1 MFIGCLSQE
10 IRDDPLPV
18 AVLWVETSFRPIWI
32 RILEYMYLK
41 ICEILAPKRA
51 ERITIGLA
59 QMKMWYWKEFMKTK
73 FDKVPSIADLENPV
87 VNYYA
92 IKWYFLQNGTMLTLL
107 DVSRVYTGQ
116 TNAYYAILL
125 DEALT
130 QLGVLTFR

>member
-1 MFIGCLSQE
+1 MNLRKLSPNPMFIGCLSQE

-51 ERITIGLA
+51 ERITVGLA

-92 IKWYFLQNGTMLTLL
+92 IKWFFCKMELCLL
-107 DVSRVYTGQ
+107 CWMSVVSIQVKQ
-116 TNAYYAILL
+116 TPT
-125 DEALT
+125 T
-130 QLGVLTFR
+130 QSY